1 MTTWDKY
8 SQTKAQTSDLTGS
21 RPSVWEYLIIR
32 VVDNGLVVTIVCLT
46 ILFSAAGVI
55 LQLNKLDGSPWFFD
69 LAKVAFGVLLGLIA
83 DKKPK
88 R

>member
-1 MTTWDKY
+1 MTNWDKY

-32 VVDNGLVVTIVCLT
+32 VVDNGLIVTIVSLT
-46 ILFSAAGVI
+46 VALCAAGLV
-55 LQLNKLDGSPWFFD
+55 LQLKKLDGATWFFD
-69 LAKVAFGVLLGLIA
+69 LAKIAFGVLLGLIA